1 MLYKMNVKDFFFNLK
16 HRNNSQFLLSSF
28 RSFVN
33 SFVFVCFVLR
43 KSSQVQKMTT
53 EMDTEYFNSSTI
65 SNLGLSLGLGESTTT
80 EKPNSDIL
88 NDTIKTLQKVINDKD
103 MPQLSF
109 ALLLTYLWIIY
120 ITFYNSRIIGYL
132 VTKLV
137 NKLFFRTAYF
147 KIGLQLKGSS

>member
-1 MLYKMNVKDFFFNLK
+1 
-16 HRNNSQFLLSSF
+16 
-28 RSFVN
+28 
-33 SFVFVCFVLR
+33 
-43 KSSQVQKMTT
+43 
-53 EMDTEYFNSSTI
+53 MDTEYFNSSTI

-147 KIGLQLKGSS
+147 KIGL